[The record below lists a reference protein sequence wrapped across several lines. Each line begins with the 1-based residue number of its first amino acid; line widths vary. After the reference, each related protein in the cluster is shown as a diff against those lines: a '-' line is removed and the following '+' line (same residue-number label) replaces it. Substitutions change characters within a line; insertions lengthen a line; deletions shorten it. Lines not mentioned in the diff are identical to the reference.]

1 MLTHTIT
8 VTLKRVNDSKESK
21 HKYEETNATIHKHS
35 QHIDEKSDEKR
46 KLPNHTRS
54 AEYIYMYMNE
64 PTCEIDEIANDLLHR
79 LSPQFCTMCCENGLE
94 AKRKTRLT
102 NIPKMKR
109 NEKIK
114 ESINIRDEAVRE
126 REAVFAVCMCTKC
139 EKRMKA
145 HQKLSAKEK
154 LDPVALHLNT
164 N

>member
-1 MLTHTIT
+1 
-8 VTLKRVNDSKESK
+8 
-21 HKYEETNATIHKHS
+21 
-35 QHIDEKSDEKR
+35 
-46 KLPNHTRS
+46 
-54 AEYIYMYMNE
+54 MYMNE